1 MGSNSYKV
9 ASVWVK
15 DKWVS
20 LAKVTIIRYY
30 SCDGK
35 KAVQFDYD
43 GELLQS
49 YIEFIDLTS
58 QNNPIES

>member
-1 MGSNSYKV
+1 MGTNSYKV

-20 LAKVTIIRYY
+20 LAQVTIIRYY
-30 SCDGK
+30 SCDDK
-35 KAVQFDYD
+35 QAIYFDYD

-49 YIEFIDLTS
+49 YIEFIDLYK
-58 QNNPIES
+58 QNNNIES